1 LSRTSTNTL
10 LLATLGLCQTLS
22 SGSTWWTPLSSVC
35 CILLRYRCSSI
46 YSPGMVCMFIVMTSQ
61 KMLAWHNRTSGV
73 MKERSKHIYE
83 NISPRIRSSFRL
95 EEAYLST
102 SKRRHAAAPDPC
114 QYISWAWTNKTLSN
128 SAIVYV
134 YEIAHHSVFEFKEH
148 LVRSLWSNSLLR
160 TREC

>member
-1 LSRTSTNTL
+1 
-10 LLATLGLCQTLS
+10 
-22 SGSTWWTPLSSVC
+22 
-35 CILLRYRCSSI
+35 
-46 YSPGMVCMFIVMTSQ
+46 MFIVMTSQ

-134 YEIAHHSVFEFKEH
+134 YEIAHHSVFELRSIWYEASGRIVYLGHGSVDRLELPRKEMINCTH
-148 LVRSLWSNSLLR
+148 MVACDPAPYRHAKHGYLF
-160 TREC
+160 